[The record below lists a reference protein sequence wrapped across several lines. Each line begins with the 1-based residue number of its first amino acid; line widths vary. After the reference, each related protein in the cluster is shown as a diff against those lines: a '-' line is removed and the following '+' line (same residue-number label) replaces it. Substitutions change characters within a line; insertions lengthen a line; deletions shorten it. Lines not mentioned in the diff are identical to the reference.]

1 MKINSG
7 KSRLLYSGNDIES
20 VNSDRNG
27 ITSENK
33 SELLDIVLDSDLS
46 FEDQRTLFVK
56 EQIKNSI
63 H

>member
-7 KSRLLYSGNDIES
+7 KSRILYSRNDIES
-20 VNSDRNG
+20 VNIGRNG
-27 ITSENK
+27 STSEKK
-33 SELLDIVLDSDLS
+33 SEVLDIVLDSDLS
-46 FEDQRTLFVK
+46 FEDHRTLVVK

>member
-7 KSRLLYSGNDIES
+7 KSRILYSGNDIES
-20 VNSDRNG
+20 VNIGRNG
-27 ITSENK
+27 STSEKK
-33 SELLDIVLDSDLS
+33 SEVLDIVLDSDLS
-46 FEDQRTLFVK
+46 FEDHRTLVVK

>member
-7 KSRLLYSGNDIES
+7 KSRILYSGNDIES
-20 VNSDRNG
+20 VNIGRNG
-27 ITSENK
+27 STSENK
-33 SELLDIVLDSDLS
+33 SEVLDIVLDSDLS
-46 FEDQRTLFVK
+46 FEDHRTLVVK

>member
-7 KSRLLYSGNDIES
+7 KSRILYSGNDIES
-20 VNSDRNG
+20 VNIGRNG
-27 ITSENK
+27 STSENK
-33 SELLDIVLDSDLS
+33 SEVLDIVLDSDLS
-46 FEDQRTLFVK
+46 FEDHRTLFVK

>member
-7 KSRLLYSGNDIES
+7 KSRILYSGNDIES
-20 VNSDRNG
+20 VDIGRNG
-27 ITSENK
+27 STSEKK
-33 SELLDIVLDSDLS
+33 SEVLDIVLDSDLS
-46 FEDQRTLFVK
+46 FEDHRTLVVK

>member
-7 KSRLLYSGNDIES
+7 KSRILYSGNDIES
-20 VNSDRNG
+20 VNIGRNG
-27 ITSENK
+27 STSENK
-33 SELLDIVLDSDLS
+33 SEVLDVVLDSDLS
-46 FEDQRTLFVK
+46 FEDHRTLVVK

>member
-7 KSRLLYSGNDIES
+7 KSRILYSGNDIES
-20 VNSDRNG
+20 VNIGRNG
-27 ITSENK
+27 STSENK

-46 FEDQRTLFVK
+46 FEDHRTLVVK

>member
-7 KSRLLYSGNDIES
+7 KSRILYSGNDIES
-20 VNSDRNG
+20 VNIGRNG
-27 ITSENK
+27 STSEKK
-33 SELLDIVLDSDLS
+33 SEVLDIVLDLDLS
-46 FEDQRTLFVK
+46 FEDHRTLVVK